1 MVIDICLIVGGIML
15 AGKTI
20 RIITVGQEADL
31 DVHSFFQ
38 QHVDTADTSLNTR
51 SVTVVKYGDIICK
64 TMNKPDLLRS

>member
-20 RIITVGQEADL
+20 RIIAVGQEADL

-38 QHVDTADTSLNTR
+38 QHVDTADTSLTTR